1 MIEICGSKKE
11 GRIMT
16 DDIVARLRAPT
27 EHEAWMWSVP
37 YQAADEIERLREAL
51 KEERSYVISE
61 VLFLVSGHLRYAST
75 SALDDECLLKSIKAL
90 AGENIND

>member
-1 MIEICGSKKE
+1 MAN
-11 GRIMT
+11 
-16 DDIVARLRAPT
+16 DDIVARLRRNTGYRNALQSHWDFMAKPS
-27 EHEAWMWSVP
+27 ELIA
-37 YQAADEIERLREAL
+37 AADEIERLRGAL

-90 AGENIND
+90 AGEDING

>member
-1 MIEICGSKKE
+1 
-11 GRIMT
+11 MT
-16 DDIVARLRAPT
+16 DDIVARLRDLALVKHSDVSIGD
-27 EHEAWMWSVP
+27 E
-37 YQAADEIERLREAL
+37 AADEIERLRDAL

-90 AGENIND
+90 AGEDIND